1 MSQPHY
7 STRVSELRD
16 LKRQPVTDQLQAIV
30 YLSIMWI
37 AIFAFAAGAWTL
49 FGGILSTQIA
59 VTLGV
64 TLTGI
69 AFLWADLRS
78 HDALEDELA
87 RAARRR

>member
-1 MSQPHY
+1 MSRSHY
-7 STRVSELRD
+7 SLRVAELRMP
-16 LKRQPVTDQLQAIV
+16 KRRPVTDQLQAIV

-37 AIFAFAAGAWTL
+37 AIFAFAAAAWTQ
-49 FGGILSTQIA
+49 FGGMLSTQIA